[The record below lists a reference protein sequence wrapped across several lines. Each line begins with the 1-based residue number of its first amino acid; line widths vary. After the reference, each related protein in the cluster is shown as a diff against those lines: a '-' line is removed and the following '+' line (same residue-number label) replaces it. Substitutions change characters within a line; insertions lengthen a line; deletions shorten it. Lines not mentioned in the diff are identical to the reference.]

1 MTCTYITT
9 RRRYVIRQLSNLAKR
24 ARRIRLSKN
33 GTPKIARPEDAEL
46 TAGVQRLADQIE
58 RYAKTLQTNPCHE

>member
-1 MTCTYITT
+1 MSAYTYTTT
-9 RRRYVIRQLSNLAKR
+9 RRRYVIRQLSNLARR

-46 TAGVQRLADQIE
+46 ATGIQRFADTIE
-58 RYAKTLQTNPCHE
+58 RYASQIQTNHHE

>member
-1 MTCTYITT
+1 MITYTII

-46 TAGVQRLADQIE
+46 VAGIQRIAEQIE
-58 RYAKTLQTNPCHE
+58 RHASQINSQP